1 MVLGFSGMNAYAD
14 EAYKNDVTLGA
25 EVSLLPDGDAIRAA
39 FPLDV
44 PTPSFDHDAGY
55 FNCEGGWVNAGQALS
70 LMISK
75 IVDLGA
81 KVIPGKMVR
90 AIVRGKTDATMRRV
104 ECEDGS
110 FYDAS
115 LVVIATG
122 SWTPSS
128 FPDLGSLHTCGL
140 ATG

>member
-1 MVLGFSGMNAYAD
+1 MVLGFSGTNAYAD
-14 EAYKNDVTLGA
+14 EAYKNDVALDA
-25 EVSLLPDGDAIRAA
+25 KVRVLPDGDAIRAE
-39 FPLDV
+39 FPLDI
-44 PTPSFDHDAGY
+44 PTALFDHDAGY
-55 FNCEGGWVNAGQALS
+55 LNCEGGWVNAGQGLS
-70 LMISK
+70 LMLSK
-75 IVDLGA
+75 VVDLGA
-81 KVIPGKMVR
+81 KVLPGKRVR
-90 AIVRGKTDATMRRV
+90 AVVRGEMDTATRRV

-122 SWTPSS
+122 SWTSSS